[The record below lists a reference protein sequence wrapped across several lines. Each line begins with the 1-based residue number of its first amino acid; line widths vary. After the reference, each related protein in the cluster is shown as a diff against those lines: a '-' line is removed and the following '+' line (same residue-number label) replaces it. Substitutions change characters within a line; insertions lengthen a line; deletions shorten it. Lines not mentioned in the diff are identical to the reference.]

1 MKIRILIPAL
11 LSAAAILLALLA
23 GCTYVEDVRGL
34 YQEEDAV
41 QADAGGGY
49 KNDFTLKDLDGNEVS
64 LSDFSGD
71 IIVLNF
77 WATWCPPC
85 RAEIPD
91 FIEVYAGYR
100 DRGVH
105 FLGVSN
111 EEAGVI
117 RDFVSQYGINYT
129 ILVDRSDIFTEWGIR
144 SIPTTF
150 ILGPDGE
157 ILSKNVGML
166 NRGQLEAAI
175 EDAL

>member
-1 MKIRILIPAL
+1 MKIRILITAL
-11 LSAAAILLALLA
+11 LSAAAVLLALLA
-23 GCTYVEDVRGL
+23 GCTYVEDVKDL
-34 YQEEDAV
+34 YQEEDAG
-41 QADAGGGY
+41 QADTGGGY
-49 KNDFTLKDLDGNEVS
+49 KNDFTLKDLEGRQVS

-91 FIEVYAGYR
+91 FIEVYGAYR
-100 DRGVH
+100 DRGVQ

-117 RDFVSQYGINYT
+117 RDFVSQYGIDYT

-166 NRGQLEAAI
+166 SRSQLEAAI

>member
-1 MKIRILIPAL
+1 MKIRILILAL
-11 LSAAAILLALLA
+11 LSVAAVLLAPLA
-23 GCTYVEDVRGL
+23 GCSYFEDVRGL
-34 YQEEDAV
+34 YQEEDGE
-41 QADAGGGY
+41 QADAAGGY
-49 KNDFTLKDLDGNEVS
+49 QNDFTLKDLEGRQVS

-91 FIEVYAGYR
+91 FIEVYDDYR
-100 DRGVH
+100 DRGVQ

-166 NRGQLEAAI
+166 NRSQLEAAI